1 MKTILIP
8 TDFSENS
15 LNAFQFAADFFNHAE
30 NKFLVCNVYDIPR
43 GGTSGLFTL
52 LQQLKEQSEKNM
64 EEFMTSLSA
73 KYADKSFTMES
84 KVLQGNFEDAVAHL
98 AEKAQADFVVMGT
111 KGSSGLKDK
120 LIGSNAAS
128 VLKSIKL
135 PVFAIPTN
143 YNKAAINQI
152 CFSYDGAA
160 VDQNDLQ
167 LMLELSKQHELPIK
181 VLHVRLK
188 EGSPIQNWAEL
199 EKMLGQHRAS
209 LHEVAAE
216 NFEEG
221 LKNGI
226 EGEKDMLV
234 LIRRKKSFW
243 EWLINDSDTQK
254 VIKHFQIPIM
264 VLPDVD

>member
-8 TDFSENS
+8 TDFSDNS
-15 LNAFQFAADFFNHAE
+15 LKAIEFAADFFNQAE
-30 NKFLVCNVYDIPR
+30 NRFVVCNVYDIPR

-73 KYADKSFTMES
+73 NFASNDFTLDS
-84 KVLQGNFEDAVAHL
+84 KVIQGNFEDAVAHL
-98 AEKAQADFVVMGT
+98 AKKEGADMVIMGT
-111 KGSSGLKDK
+111 KGSTGLRDA

-128 VLKSIKL
+128 VLKSIQL
-135 PVFAIPTN
+135 PVFAIPAN
-143 YNKAAINQI
+143 YHKTDITQL

-160 VDQNDLQ
+160 VEQNDLK
-167 LMLELSKQHELPIK
+167 LMKEVATQHQLPIK

-188 EGSPIQNWAEL
+188 DDSPIQNWPTL
-199 EKMLGQHRAS
+199 ENLFGQLKAS
-209 LHEVAAE
+209 LHEVSSDSY
-216 NFEEG
+216 EEG

-226 EGEKDMLV
+226 EGEKDLLV
-234 LIRRKKSFW
+234 LVRRKKSFW

-254 VIKHFQIPIM
+254 VIKHFQLPIM